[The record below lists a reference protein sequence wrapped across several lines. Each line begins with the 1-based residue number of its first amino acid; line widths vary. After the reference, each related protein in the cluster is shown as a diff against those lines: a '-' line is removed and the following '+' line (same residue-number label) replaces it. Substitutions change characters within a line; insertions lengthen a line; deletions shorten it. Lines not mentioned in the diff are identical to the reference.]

1 MFSKPASKTPAQR
14 TEGPD
19 ALVRKAIA
27 CSLIAEN
34 VSLRGDVATDGDVH
48 LDGALTGDMRVRELT
63 IGEGGSVEGSVEA
76 ESVEIRGKVV
86 GTVTAKSVRLYST
99 ARVQGDITHAQLAI
113 ENGAHFEGRS
123 LKFETPA
130 TVEPLAISAA
140 E

>member
-1 MFSKPASKTPAQR
+1 MFSKPASKSPAPR
-14 TEGPD
+14 IEGPE
-19 ALVRKAIA
+19 ALVRKPIA

-34 VSLRGDVATDGDVH
+34 VTLRGDVATDGDVH

-63 IGEGGSVEGSVEA
+63 IGEGGTVEGSIEA
-76 ESVEIRGKVV
+76 ESVEIRGRVV

-99 ARVQGDITHAQLAI
+99 ARVEGDITHAQLAI

>member
-1 MFSKPASKTPAQR
+1 MFSKSASKSPAPR
-14 TEGPD
+14 PEAAETL
-19 ALVRKAIA
+19 ARKPIA

-34 VSLRGDVATDGDVH
+34 VTLRGDVATDGDVH

-63 IGEGGSVEGSVEA
+63 IGEGGSVEGSIEA

-99 ARVQGDITHAQLAI
+99 ARVEGDITHAQLAI
-113 ENGAHFEGRS
+113 ETGAHFEGRS

-130 TVEPLAISAA
+130 TAEPLAISAA